1 MRKIVIKGAKERNLK
16 GIDLELPHGM
26 FVCFV
31 GPSGSGKSTLLFDVI
46 GKEAERRLIES
57 LSPQL
62 RQYFSP
68 ANKPNVERIDGLCPP
83 IFLTRE
89 VRNYGPRSTVG
100 TFTEIYDYLRV
111 LFAKF
116 GLPFCPDCQ
125 RPLRALTREQ
135 MVEELL
141 RLEGKGILILVP
153 IRERNP
159 QELLKEGFL
168 KAYCEGQLVELESL
182 KLTTFDLVIDR
193 LTVRKDEIQR
203 IRESLELALRFSPVV
218 KVLSE
223 NEELLLTLNPFC
235 PECELE
241 FPSLTP
247 SLFSFNTPEGACPKC
262 KGLGEIDGKTCD
274 ECGGKRL
281 NKWAL
286 SVRIEGWDIA
296 SLSELTLEEFQK
308 VLNSFSV
315 PQYLEDLLEAIN
327 EKLTLLFRVGLSYL
341 NLGRLMD
348 DLSRGEAQRLRMVNE
363 ISMGLSGVMYLLDEP
378 TASLHPE
385 DQKRVLMVLKELKEK
400 GNTLLVVEHN
410 PDTILQADWIV
421 ELGPGGGEEG
431 GRVVFTG
438 KPIQILS
445 ADTVTGKYLKER
457 SFRLRTPVRVPK
469 GWIRLKGIKKNNL
482 RNINVN
488 LPLGVLCGL
497 IGVSGAG
504 KSTLVLEVLAQDLKR
519 VKEGFAP
526 LFCESLLIE
535 GEIERVIVV
544 EQKPFAKD
552 RRAIVATYSRIFDI
566 IRDLFSQTKASR
578 IKGWGPER
586 FSFNLPYGR
595 CEFCKGEG
603 EIKVE
608 LGGFLPE
615 VRLTCEHCGGTR
627 YQREVLEVKYKG
639 LHIGQVL
646 DLTVEEA
653 LRFFQNVP
661 SIKERL
667 EPLKRV
673 GLSYLKLGQP
683 LFTLSG
689 GEGQRLRIA
698 RELTKNPRN
707 TLYLLD
713 EPTGGLHP
721 QEVKMLLEIFND
733 LIERGASIIFIDHN
747 FELLSGTDYLI
758 ELGPKGGREGGK
770 ILKEGMPHQ
779 VLREDFLL
787 AK

>member
-57 LSPQL
+57 LSPQM
-62 RQYFSP
+62 RQIFSP
-68 ANKPNVERIDGLCPP
+68 VNKPNVERIDGLCPP

-100 TFTEIYDYLRV
+100 TFTEIYDYLRI
-111 LFAKF
+111 LFAKL
-116 GLPFCPDCQ
+116 GLPFCPACQ
-125 RPLRALTREQ
+125 RPLKALTREQ

-141 RLEGKGILILVP
+141 RLKGKGVLILVP
-153 IRERNP
+153 VKEREP

-168 KAYCEGQLVELESL
+168 KAYWEGQLVELESL
-182 KLTTFDLVIDR
+182 NATRFDLVIDR
-193 LTVRKDEIQR
+193 LTVREEEISR
-203 IRESLELALRFSPVV
+203 LRESLELGLRFSSVI
-218 KVLSE
+218 KVLTQA
-223 NEELLLTLNPFC
+223 EELLLTLNPFC
-235 PECELE
+235 PECEME
-241 FPSLTP
+241 FPPLTP
-247 SLFSFNTPEGACPKC
+247 SLFSFNTPEGACPRC
-262 KGLGEIDGKTCD
+262 KGLGEIGGKTCT
-274 ECGGKRL
+274 ECEGKRL

-286 SVRIEGWDIA
+286 SVKIAGWNIA
-296 SLSELTLEEFQK
+296 SLSELTLEELQK
-308 VLNSFSV
+308 VLNEF
-315 PQYLEDLLEAIN
+315 PIPPYLEDLLEVIN
-327 EKLTLLFRVGLSYL
+327 EKLNLLSQVGLGYL

-348 DLSRGEAQRLRMVNE
+348 DLSRGELQRLRMVNE
-363 ISMGLSGVMYLLDEP
+363 IGLRLSGVMYLLDEP

-385 DQKRVLMVLKELKEK
+385 DQKKVLTLLKELRER

-438 KPIQILS
+438 EPMQILS
-445 ADTVTGKYLKER
+445 ADTLTGKYLKKR
-457 SFRLRTPVRVPK
+457 SFELKTHPRSPK
-469 GWIRLKGIKKNNL
+469 GWIRLKGVKKKNL
-482 RNINVN
+482 KNISVN
-488 LPLGVLCGL
+488 FPLGVLCGV

-504 KSTLVLEVLAQDLKR
+504 KSTLVLEVLAQELKR
-519 VKEGFAP
+519 VKEGLAP
-526 LFCESLLIE
+526 LFCENLLLE
-535 GEIERVIVV
+535 GEVERVLAV

-552 RRAIVATYSRIFDI
+552 HRAIVATFIGIFGF

-615 VRLTCEHCGGTR
+615 VRLTCEHCEGTR
-627 YQREVLEVKYKG
+627 YQKEVLEVKYKG

-646 DLTVEEA
+646 NLTVEEA
-653 LRFFQNVP
+653 LGFFQNVP
-661 SIKERL
+661 PIKERL

-698 RELTKNPRN
+698 KELLKSPKN
-707 TLYLLD
+707 TLYLFD

-733 LIERGASIIFIDHN
+733 LVDRGASVIFIDHN
-747 FELLSGTDYLI
+747 CELLAGADYLI
-758 ELGPKGGREGGK
+758 ELGPKGGREGGEV
-770 ILKEGMPHQ
+770 IREGLPHQ
-779 VLREDFLL
+779 VFRESFLL